1 VFAVILPQLAK
12 DVQNDLRSVSMSG
25 LAMMRQLSDVACAEI
40 PIELLATLDWIDSL
54 YAPAHPRR
62 I

>member
-1 VFAVILPQLAK
+1 
-12 DVQNDLRSVSMSG
+12 LRSVSMSG

-54 YAPAHPRR
+54 YAPARPRR
-62 I
+62 V